1 MLSSSSPLSIIIV
14 EKNGNLKPL
23 LIKEFND
30 LELYKKCGFKQSDNF
45 EKRTTWNVK
54 YPSGASGKKYTVS
67 LYAKNTGRANG
78 ENKYDFPPPV
88 DTVLYFG
95 SCALVLKVKN
105 QEGKYVYTNLSVEL
119 WELIYEKLFGGFE
132 DLSKTAIEDENEVD
146 ELAFIPKEFKT
157 KQGYLKDG
165 FVVDDSTD
173 NYSSFT
179 EESSNISSTSFSEEE
194 EEESFFENNSDSE
207 LSKEKYDYDDDYNKL

>member
-1 MLSSSSPLSIIIV
+1 MSSPLSIIIV
-14 EKNGNLKPL
+14 EKGGNLKPL
-23 LIKEFND
+23 LVKEFND

-45 EKRTTWNVK
+45 EKRTTWSVK
-54 YPSGASGKKYTVS
+54 YPSGTSGKKYSVS

-88 DTVLYFG
+88 DTILYFG

-105 QEGKYVYTNLSVEL
+105 QDGKYMYSNLSIEL
-119 WELIYEKLFGGFE
+119 WEHIYEKLFGGFE
-132 DLSKTAIEDENEVD
+132 DLAKTALEDENEVD
-146 ELAFIPKEFKT
+146 ELATIPKEYKT

-173 NYSSFT
+173 SNGYSSSA
-179 EESSNISSTSFSEEE
+179 EDSSCGSEGELY
-194 EEESFFENNSDSE
+194 FENTSESE
-207 LSKEKYDYDDDYNKL
+207 LIKEKYDYEDDNK

>member
-1 MLSSSSPLSIIIV
+1 MLASFPLSIVIV

-45 EKRTTWNVK
+45 EKRTTWSVK
-54 YPSGASGKKYTVS
+54 YPSGASGKKYSVL
-67 LYAKNTGRANG
+67 LYAKNAGRANG

-88 DTVLYFG
+88 DTILYFG

-132 DLSKTAIEDENEVD
+132 DLSKTAVEDENEVD

-165 FVVDDSTD
+165 FVVDDSTAD
-173 NYSSFT
+173 NYT
-179 EESSNISSTSFSEEE
+179 SSTEDTSTSNSSSASFSEEEE

-207 LSKEKYDYDDDYNKL
+207 LSKEKYDYDDEK